1 MSQVK
6 CRKCEQE
13 YDDEMVI
20 CPHCDTPTNPNI
32 PNYPHF
38 KGPGIMVFFFVFF
51 VLLLIGMA
59 VSFFSQ

>member
-1 MSQVK
+1 MSQIK

-13 YDDEMVI
+13 YDAEMVI
-20 CPHCDTPTNPNI
+20 CPHCDTPMNPNI

-38 KGPGIMVFFFVFF
+38 KGPGVIVFFFVFF
-51 VLLLIGMA
+51 VLLLIGLA